1 MNFVQV
7 IKQCENASG
16 AGSKTTIANALG
28 TADQVSRHLIKAAM
42 DPYFVLGIKQFQM
55 PSAKQC
61 VGGGDINKFLNLL
74 DALAS
79 RILTGDAA
87 RNAVST
93 TLAEYD
99 FELATYLARVID
111 KDLRLGASATTINKA
126 WAKACYTDRIPEFD
140 VMLADKCD
148 STEDF
153 EKYIKFPAMGDF
165 KMDGIRSICIVRKD
179 QPVEYRARS
188 GKEHEHLAGI
198 FDEDLQK
205 IRALVDYDFIIDGES
220 LASNFIETVNSK
232 KEGDSEAKKNL
243 KLHAFFMMPLT
254 EWVAQKTKITMR
266 QNRSALTSI
275 LDKAKCSKVIITGG
289 REVLNYQDMM
299 DYCNEAIDVHK
310 FEGLIVKDWD
320 AVYSWNRT
328 YAWTKIK
335 RFYDVDC
342 RITGFY
348 AGKAGKR
355 LANTLGGIKVWGR
368 TEDGTVVESDVG
380 SGFSDE
386 LRDEIWNNQEKWLG
400 TTVVIKY
407 QEISKSKNKAVA
419 SIRFPTYSHSRTD
432 KIVE

>member
-28 TADQVSRHLIKAAM
+28 TADTVSRQLIKAAM

-55 PSAKQC
+55 PTAKQC
-61 VGGGDINKFLNLL
+61 VAGGDINKFLNLL

-87 RNAVST
+87 RSAVSS
-93 TLAEYD
+93 TLAEFD

-111 KDLRLGASATTINKA
+111 KDLRLGASATTVNKA

-140 VMLADKCD
+140 VMLADKCE

-153 EKYIKFPAMGDF
+153 EKYIKFPAQGDI
-165 KMDGIRSICIVRKD
+165 KYDGLRAICIVRKD

-198 FDEDLQK
+198 FDEDLKK
-205 IRALVDYDFIIDGES
+205 IRDVVGYDFIIDGES

-232 KEGDSEAKKNL
+232 KAGDSEAKNNL
-243 KLHAFFMMPLT
+243 RLHIFFMMPLT
-254 EWVAQKTKITMR
+254 DWIAQKTKITMR
-266 QNRSALTSI
+266 QNREALTAI
-275 LDKAKCSKVIITGG
+275 LAKTDCKKINISAG
-289 REVLNYQDMM
+289 REVLDYQDMM
-299 DYCNEAIDVHK
+299 NYCNEVIDVHK
-310 FEGLIVKDWD
+310 HEGLIVKDWD
-320 AVYSWNRT
+320 AVYLWSREMSWC
-328 YAWTKIK
+328 KVK
-335 RFYDVDC
+335 RFADVDC

-368 TEDGTVVESDVG
+368 TEDGTVIESDVG